1 LNFLGISLSYRAFGY
16 PTSMSEDIGT
26 HTRRILVLGVVG
38 VTSGTKINSPAVFE
52 GRPELLFRVRAT
64 SYLDAHTY
72 ILRR

>member
-1 LNFLGISLSYRAFGY
+1 VF
-16 PTSMSEDIGT
+16 
-26 HTRRILVLGVVG
+26 GVVG
-38 VTSGTKINSPAVFE
+38 ITTGTKVNSPAVFE

>member
-1 LNFLGISLSYRAFGY
+1 MF
-16 PTSMSEDIGT
+16 
-26 HTRRILVLGVVG
+26 GVVG
-38 VTSGTKINSPAVFE
+38 ITTGTKVNSPAVFE